1 MTFFIWI
8 LLLLFSLMIG
18 LMVSI
23 VFYHPNVASV
33 EAKQVEPDA
42 IKEEESDETI
52 IDYTRAGQKMIQ
64 ELHMRYPE
72 MQIYM
77 EENLLAHGVLLQWKG
92 RQRTNSSY
100 LLSLSQESCQNAC
113 MEAVQRIYDDCSIP
127 QIGFSLVLPYHK
139 SVENE
144 ASSECREYLRNHGI
158 HMSGVVMD
166 GSDNEYLLHQSRPQA
181 LIGVNTGSYLEI
193 KVNGNPRKTQIWID
207 SIKPEEL
214 IPLHS
219 NAIIRRIVASLEE
232 EIPWMVRVEL
242 LAAPQ
247 KGLKDLLL
255 LMPSAWV
262 WMRASLEKR
271 KDSLV
276 LHAPDEVLLNEAYQI
291 LEEVAS
297 QNSFYLVKGT
307 QIQHKPAVNPEDVV
321 YRRLSKAIQTSFEV
335 KGIVPVSVGETGKL
349 GQYEGWKTCRYA
361 PLIENKKESP
371 ESAIL
376 FYQSFFTEA

>member
-1 MTFFIWI
+1 MTIFTWI
-8 LLLLFSLMIG
+8 LLLLFSLIIG
-18 LMVSI
+18 LMASI
-23 VFYHPNVASV
+23 VFYHPKVASV
-33 EAKQVEPDA
+33 EEKQEEPEAIKKQVSE
-42 IKEEESDETI
+42 ETI
-52 IDYTRAGQKMIQ
+52 IDYTKAGQKMIQ

-77 EENLLAHGVLLQWKG
+77 EENTMAHGVLLQWKG
-92 RQRTNSSY
+92 RQRTSSSY

-144 ASSECREYLRNHGI
+144 ASSECRDYLRNHGI

-193 KVNGNPRKTQIWID
+193 KVNGNPRKIQIWID
-207 SIKPEEL
+207 SIKPAEL

-219 NAIIRRIVASLEE
+219 NATLRRIASSLDE
-232 EIPWMVRVEL
+232 EIPWMVRFEL
-242 LAAPQ
+242 IVAPQ
-247 KGLKDLLL
+247 KGVKDLLL

-262 WMRASLEKR
+262 WMRTSLEKR

-276 LHAPDEVLLNEAYQI
+276 LHAPDEALLKEAYQI
-291 LEEVAS
+291 LEVEAS
-297 QNSFYLVKGT
+297 RNSFYLVKGT
-307 QIQHKPAVNPEDVV
+307 QIQGTPAVNTEDVV
-321 YRRLSKAIQTSFEV
+321 YRRLSKAIQASFEV
-335 KGIVPVSVGETGKL
+335 KGIVPVLVGETGKL

-376 FYQSFFTEA
+376 FYQSFFTQA